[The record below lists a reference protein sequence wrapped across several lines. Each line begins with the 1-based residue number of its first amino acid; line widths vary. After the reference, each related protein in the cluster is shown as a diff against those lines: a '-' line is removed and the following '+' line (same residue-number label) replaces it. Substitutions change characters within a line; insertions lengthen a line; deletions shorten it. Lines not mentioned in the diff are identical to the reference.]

1 MTDLLVTLVA
11 RAAVVVGIPLS
22 SLSAQV
28 ATRPIGKVDVEYR
41 EPFTTISGLREL
53 RDGRVIVSDSRDKS
67 LQLIDLAS
75 GTATPVGRAGAGP
88 GEWGFLSR
96 LYALPSDT
104 TMMFD
109 VANGRIFVINPDGK
123 PGTSIRLDE
132 NGLLYSTEV
141 LGVDATG
148 RMLLAAERRAAR
160 PTDHSVGIADVMRY
174 DQRTGRL
181 DTVAMLARPKGEQTA
196 ARMLP
201 GGMMQ
206 MATNLPLAAQ
216 DLAGIALDG
225 RIAIVRA
232 APYRIEWIALDGRRT
247 LGPIAAA
254 PEIRITDDEKEA
266 FMRSQVRPGAILV
279 RGPSGPAQ
287 PAKGRSATPKLSSA
301 DLKAMMNPDMTWPAV
316 KPPFL
321 AGAVHIARD
330 GRVWV
335 LRTRAHDDSIP
346 VFDVFDGAGRVI
358 ERVAL
363 PKRTRL
369 VGFGSGTVYL
379 ARTDDDD
386 LVWLQRVARGAGR

>member
-1 MTDLLVTLVA
+1 
-11 RAAVVVGIPLS
+11 
-22 SLSAQV
+22 
-28 ATRPIGKVDVEYR
+28 
-41 EPFTTISGLREL
+41 
-53 RDGRVIVSDSRDKS
+53 
-67 LQLIDLAS
+67 
-75 GTATPVGRAGAGP
+75 
-88 GEWGFLSR
+88 
-96 LYALPSDT
+96 
-104 TMMFD
+104 MMFD

-123 PGTSIRLDE
+123 PGASIRLDE
-132 NGLLYSTEV
+132 NGLLYSTDV

-160 PTDHSVGIADVMRY
+160 PSDPSVGIADVMRY

-181 DTVAMLARPKGEQTA
+181 DTVATLTKPKGERTA

-216 DLAGIALDG
+216 DLAGIAPDG
-225 RIAIVRA
+225 RIVVVRA

-254 PEIRITDDEKEA
+254 PEIRITEDEKET
-266 FMRSQVRPGAILV
+266 FLRSQVRPGAILV
-279 RGPSGPAQ
+279 RGPSGPPQQ
-287 PAKGRSATPKLSSA
+287 PKGRSATPKLSSA
-301 DLKAMMNPDMTWPAV
+301 DLKAMMNPDMTWPRV

-369 VGFGSGTVYL
+369 VGFGSGIVYL

>member
-1 MTDLLVTLVA
+1 MPNHLMTSVL
-11 RAAVVVGIPLS
+11 RAAVLVAIPLS
-22 SLSAQV
+22 SLLAQV
-28 ATRPIGKVDVEYR
+28 ATRPIGKVDVEYP

-67 LQLIDLAS
+67 LQLIDLAR
-75 GTATPVGRAGAGP
+75 GMATPVGRAGAGP
-88 GEWGFLSR
+88 GEWGFPGR
-96 LYALPSDT
+96 LYALPGDT

-109 VANGRIFVINPDGK
+109 VANGRIFVINPDGT
-123 PGTSIRLDE
+123 PGASIRLDE
-132 NGLLYSTEV
+132 NGRLYSTEQ
-141 LGVDATG
+141 LGVDAAG
-148 RMLLAAERRAAR
+148 RMLLAADRRAAR
-160 PTDHSVGIADVMRY
+160 PTDPSVGIADVMRY
-174 DQRTGRL
+174 DQRSGRL
-181 DTVAMLARPKGEQTA
+181 DTVATLARPKGERTA

-201 GGMMQ
+201 GGMMHL
-206 MATNLPLAAQ
+206 ATNLPLAAQ
-216 DLAGIALDG
+216 DLAGIAPDG

-232 APYRIEWIALDGRRT
+232 SPYRMEWIALDGRRT
-247 LGPIAAA
+247 LGPVAAA
-254 PEIRITDDEKEA
+254 PEIRITESEREA
-266 FMRSQVRPGAILV
+266 FIRSQIRPGAILV

-287 PAKGRSATPKLSSA
+287 PPKGRSTTPKLSSA
-301 DLKAMMNPDMTWPAV
+301 DFKAMMNPDMTWPAV

-321 AGAVHIARD
+321 AGAVHMARD

-346 VFDVFDGAGRVI
+346 VFDVFDGAGRVV

-386 LVWLQRVARGAGR
+386 LVWLQRVARGSGG